1 MTYSPESV
9 DRKKAA
15 VRTLLILCAA
25 SVAASC
31 SSTASF
37 TGTYVGNEGASVM
50 PPGQKVPPNFRLV
63 IDDDGVAIKTVQ
75 TFTAASG
82 EAVQL
87 VWQGECDGKER
98 PVVGAA
104 PPGIQLSCRRSSAGA
119 LVNTVSSADWSYV
132 ETCVLDSKVRMTCK
146 GNMLDEKGQP
156 LPFSYAFDRQ
166 E

>member
-1 MTYSPESV
+1 MTYSRESV
-9 DRKKAA
+9 DRKRAA
-15 VRTLLILCAA
+15 VGTLLILCAA
-25 SVAASC
+25 SVASC

-37 TGTYVGNEGASVM
+37 SGTYVGNEAASVM

-63 IDDDGVAIKTVQ
+63 IEDDGVAIKTVQ
-75 TFTAASG
+75 TFIAASG

-104 PPGIQLSCRRSSAGA
+104 PPGIQLSCRRSSSGA
-119 LVNTVSSADWSYV
+119 LINTVSSADWSYV

-146 GNMLDEKGQP
+146 GSMLDEKGEP
-156 LPFSYAFDRQ
+156 LPFSYAFDR
-166 E
+166 EE